1 MNGSLPQCPVPPDQ
15 LPKNEYESL
24 QHSCFFGWT
33 TRSSWDYCRRAIL
46 LWAGGSVLSLPI
58 AVGCLPAEASWLQ
71 VFLISGAG
79 GLLGFV
85 LILTRIYLGWR
96 YVRDRL
102 EAEQVIYEETGWY
115 DGQRW
120 PKPAPELN
128 RDRLISTYEVRP
140 VIQRVQ
146 WSFIGIG
153 VGAIAGVGV
162 WQLIA

>member
-1 MNGSLPQCPVPPDQ
+1 
-15 LPKNEYESL
+15 
-24 QHSCFFGWT
+24 
-33 TRSSWDYCRRAIL
+33 
-46 LWAGGSVLSLPI
+46 VLSLPI

-79 GLLGFV
+79 GLLGLV